1 MAWKKSDAEVSARR
15 DVKIRAVNVICEI
28 ADARPMSAARGFRID
43 DGVLLYQMVAGF
55 GSILQMAG
63 AQATF
68 RTAKGCKS
76 RPQRAKD
83 SFAYNES
90 NFWEFMQ
97 HISRVD
103 CLGSY
108 MEIAWGW
115 AVQIMKA
122 NPHSFP
128 ADHPTW
134 HVYRKVRA
142 AEIAK
147 RAEFEQPGQPD
158 F

>member
-15 DVKIRAVNVICEI
+15 DIKIRAINVIC
-28 ADARPMSAARGFRID
+28 ALAAVRPMSAARGFRVD
-43 DGVLLYQMVAGF
+43 DPALLHEMVAGF
-55 GSILQMAG
+55 GSILLVPG
-63 AQATF
+63 AEATF
-68 RTAKGCKS
+68 RTAKGCRS
-76 RPQRAKD
+76 RPQRAKA
-83 SFAYNES
+83 SFTYNET

-97 HISRVD
+97 HIRTVD

-122 NPHSFP
+122 NPRSFP

-134 HVYRKVRA
+134 NVYGTVRA

-147 RAEFEQPGQPD
+147 RAEFGQPGEPD